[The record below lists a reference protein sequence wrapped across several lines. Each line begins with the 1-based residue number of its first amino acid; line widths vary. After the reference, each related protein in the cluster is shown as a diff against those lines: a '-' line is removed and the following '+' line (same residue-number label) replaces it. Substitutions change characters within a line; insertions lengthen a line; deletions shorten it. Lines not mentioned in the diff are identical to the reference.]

1 MGIRFLTNVKQ
12 HNSRKSSIC
21 ALPLAARA
29 DSTLS
34 LHDKLLQVFTI
45 GTELGQTEKNSKK
58 LREVL
63 TSHFTCFTGTKV
75 QTLTQLAAQMLDT
88 LSDGMQQLEE
98 AVNRKNPAVF
108 EQLSLEDTEADDA
121 MAGILTYAHV
131 C

>member
-12 HNSRKSSIC
+12 HNSLNSSIC

-29 DSTLS
+29 DATLS

-63 TSHFTCFTGTKV
+63 TLPALLV
-75 QTLTQLAAQMLDT
+75 Q
-88 LSDGMQQLEE
+88 
-98 AVNRKNPAVF
+98 K
-108 EQLSLEDTEADDA
+108 
-121 MAGILTYAHV
+121 YKY
-131 C
+131 